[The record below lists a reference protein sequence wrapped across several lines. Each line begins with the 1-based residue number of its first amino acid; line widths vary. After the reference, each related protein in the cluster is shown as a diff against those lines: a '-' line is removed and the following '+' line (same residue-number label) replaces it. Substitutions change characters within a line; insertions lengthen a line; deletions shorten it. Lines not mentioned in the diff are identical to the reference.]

1 LVFVGEVRVIA
12 GGADG
17 DAACCSPAALEIGL
31 LLASPVLDAALIRMQ
46 WRPMAT

>member
-12 GGADG
+12 GG
-17 DAACCSPAALEIGL
+17 DAGCGSPGLEIGS